1 MSTQCW
7 EPEQFCGGRG
17 RHGEQ
22 WPLLGRQ
29 GSRPREQRSHP
40 SAGCVQ
46 LVGRSG
52 WREGYLDGRLPAWR
66 LGPGW
71 EDGGGLTALSQWR
84 LFAGV
89 VTQGDASLL
98 GARPTLEAE
107 GESGPGGD
115 REDPQAAILPSVAS
129 CKESFLPLSVLR
141 AQTGWPSGQR

>member
-1 MSTQCW
+1 MRAVCSW
-7 EPEQFCGGRG
+7 WDGAAGGRG
-17 RHGEQ
+17 TWTEGCLRGG
-22 WPLLGRQ
+22 WGR
-29 GSRPREQRSHP
+29 
-40 SAGCVQ
+40 AG
-46 LVGRSG
+46 RM
-52 WREGYLDGRLPAWR
+52 E
-66 LGPGW
+66 
-71 EDGGGLTALSQWR
+71 GGLTALSQWR